1 MLVFIVVCPPNTNRI
16 VAPPGFAGCGSVVL
30 FPSLLFVMDA
40 QETSGKEGQTADHNQ
55 TSIGSEGNGAVII
68 GVENTTG
75 GDVTAEQS
83 SDERWTK
90 SLGETPGAEML
101 KSVGSFGAPEVE
113 DSPGWRK
120 THSRSHSA
128 FAGEKCVC
136 CMYV

>member
-16 VAPPGFAGCGSVVL
+16 VAPPGFAGCGSIVL

-40 QETSGKEGQTADHNQ
+40 QETGGKDDQTAIHSQ
-55 TSIGSEGNGAVII
+55 TSIGSEGNVAAVLI

-90 SLGETPGAEML
+90 SLEDGAEML
-101 KSVGSFGAPEVE
+101 KPVGSFGAPEVE

-136 CMYV
+136 CRYV